1 MEIKGFITLL
11 VKHKYTLVIIPLV
24 AIILTYFLV
33 RNQPDTF
40 SSQAEIATGIV
51 DQTQQSLNQETP
63 QEAHINQQFNNL
75 IAITRSKKMLD
86 QVSYQLMIHDLT
98 SATPY
103 RKPSKLLA
111 SLNDAAK
118 KHAVSV
124 YADLY
129 KKRQELSLF
138 DPDQQGLYKLMAS
151 MHYDDQSI
159 LKTLTV
165 YRADNSDFIQVQM
178 DADDPELAAS
188 VVNTL
193 CKEVIEYF
201 NFMLKDNQLKAVN
214 FLGSLAKAKQDT
226 LNKRMDALRQY
237 KIKNGVFNLNEQ
249 ARALYGQIS
258 DFETKLDQAKKDAVA
273 YEGAIADIDKQFD
286 PNDRKYMESA
296 MVKVNQNIVN
306 STAQLQ
312 ALNQKYVQ
320 SNFNPQYKG
329 QIDSLRRVIASQIN
343 QSSDKYITNPL
354 STKQNL
360 ITQKLTMQVQQQI
373 AQNSIGSMEKQL
385 DALNARLHTLVP
397 HEAVVQ
403 GDESAITVAS
413 QEYLDVLQKYNQTS
427 LESNFTVRLKQVS
440 NAMPGMAAP
449 SKKMLLV
456 ILSGI
461 ISFVF
466 CIAVFFVLFLLD
478 SSLKSPR
485 DLANKTKVPV
495 IGYLNLLESKSIDLN
510 RVWTDRDK
518 NADVRMFRNL
528 LQSIRFEVEG
538 ELKDDKVLLVNSIT
552 KGEGKTYLAM
562 NLAYAFAAINKN
574 VLLIDGNFT
583 NSGITE
589 LVRPKVY
596 LEDYLKSDASAES
609 LKSSTSNIAILGNK
623 GGDISI
629 LEAAAHDVVT
639 AKVAALKQTFDIIIV
654 EASALDTLNKSKE
667 WTLFSDRIL
676 TVFEAGQSF
685 KEPQQL
691 NLEYLQTFGHRFI
704 GWVMNMV
711 AADELVDTTKT
722 K

>member
-1 MEIKGFITLL
+1 MEIKGFFTLL
-11 VKHKYTLVIIPLV
+11 GKHKYTLVIIPLV
-24 AIILTYFLV
+24 AVIITYFLV

-40 SSQAEIATGIV
+40 TSQAEIATGIV
-51 DQTQQSLNQETP
+51 DQTKQSLTQEIQ
-63 QEAHINQQFNNL
+63 QEAQINQQFNNL

-86 QVSYQLMIHDLT
+86 QVSYQIMIHDLT
-98 SATPY
+98 SKSPY
-103 RKPSKLLA
+103 RKPSKLMETL
-111 SLNDAAK
+111 DQPAK
-118 KHAVSV
+118 KHAVDV
-124 YADLY
+124 YTEMY

-138 DPDQQGLYKLMAS
+138 DPDQQGLYKLMGS

-159 LKTLTV
+159 LKNLTV

-178 DADDPELAAS
+178 DADNPELAAAI
-188 VVNTL
+188 VNTL
-193 CKEVIEYF
+193 CREVIEYF
-201 NFMLKDNQLKAVN
+201 NTMLKDNQRKAVS
-214 FLGSLAKAKQDT
+214 FLGTLAKAKQDS

-237 KIKNGVFNLNEQ
+237 KIKNHVFNLNEQ

-273 YEGAIADIDKQFD
+273 YEGAIQNIDKQFD

-306 STAQLQ
+306 TNAQLQ

-320 SNFNPQYKG
+320 SGFDLHYKA
-329 QIDSLRRVIASQIN
+329 QIDSIRRVLASQIN

-360 ITQKLTMQVQQQI
+360 ITQKLTMQIQQQL
-373 AQNSIGSMEKQL
+373 AQNSIGSMQKQL
-385 DALNARLHTLVP
+385 DALNERLRTLVP
-397 HEAVVQ
+397 YEAVVQ
-403 GDESAITVAS
+403 ADESAITVAS

-427 LESNFTVRLKQVS
+427 LESNFTTQLKQVS

-456 ILSGI
+456 IISGI

-466 CIAVFFVLFLLD
+466 CVAVFFVLFLLD
-478 SSLKSPR
+478 SSLKAPR

-495 IGYLNLLESKSIDLN
+495 IGYLNLLQSKSIDLN
-510 RVWTDRDK
+510 KVWADRDK
-518 NADVRMFRNL
+518 NADVRVFRNL
-528 LQSIRFEVEG
+528 LQSIRFEVEN
-538 ELKDDKVLLVNSIT
+538 ELQHHKILLINSIT
-552 KGEGKTYLAM
+552 GGEGKTYLSI
-562 NLAYAFAAINKN
+562 NLAYAFAAINKQ
-574 VLLIDGNFT
+574 VLLIDGNFI

-589 LVRPKVY
+589 AIKPKVF
-596 LEDYLKSDASAES
+596 LEDFLNSDAEAGS
-609 LKSSTSNIAILGNK
+609 LRTTSNITVLGNK
-623 GGDISI
+623 GGDISV
-629 LEAAAHDVVT
+629 LEAAPQSVIEQKLDELK
-639 AKVAALKQTFDIIIV
+639 KVFDIIIV
-654 EASALDTLNKSKE
+654 ESSALDTLNKSKE

-676 TVFEAGQSF
+676 TVFEAGQGF

-691 NLEYLQTFGHRFI
+691 NLEYLQTFGQKFV

-711 AADELVDTTKT
+711 DAEQLVDTAKV

>member
-11 VKHKYTLVIIPLV
+11 GKHKYTLVIIPLV
-24 AIILTYFLV
+24 AVIITYFLV
-33 RNQPDTF
+33 RNQPDTYT
-40 SSQAEIATGIV
+40 SQAEIATGIV
-51 DQTQQSLNQETP
+51 DQTKQSLTQEIQ
-63 QEAHINQQFNNL
+63 QEAQINQQFNNL

-86 QVSYQLMIHDLT
+86 QVSYQIMIHDLT
-98 SATPY
+98 SKSPY
-103 RKPSKLLA
+103 RKPSKIME
-111 SLNDAAK
+111 SLNETAK
-118 KHAVSV
+118 KHAVEV
-124 YADLY
+124 YTEMY

-138 DPDQQGLYKLMAS
+138 DPDQQGLYKLMGS

-159 LKTLTV
+159 LKNLTV

-178 DADDPELAAS
+178 DADNPELAAAI
-188 VVNTL
+188 VNTL
-193 CKEVIEYF
+193 CQEVIEYF
-201 NFMLKDNQLKAVN
+201 NTMLKDNQRKAVS
-214 FLGSLAKAKQDT
+214 FLGNLAKAKQDSLT
-226 LNKRMDALRQY
+226 KRMDALRQY
-237 KIKNGVFNLNEQ
+237 KIQNHVFNLNEQ

-273 YEGAIADIDKQFD
+273 YEGAIQNIDKQFD

-306 STAQLQ
+306 TNAQLQ
-312 ALNQKYVQ
+312 TLNQKYVQ
-320 SNFNPQYKG
+320 SGFDPHYKT
-329 QIDSLRRVIASQIN
+329 QIDSIRRVLASQIN

-360 ITQKLTMQVQQQI
+360 ITQKLTMQVQQQL
-373 AQNSIGSMEKQL
+373 AQNSIGSIQSQL
-385 DALNARLHTLVP
+385 DALNERLRTLVP

-427 LESNFTVRLKQVS
+427 LESNFTTQLKQVS

-456 ILSGI
+456 IISGV

-478 SSLKSPR
+478 SSLKAPR

-510 RVWTDRDK
+510 KVWADRDK
-518 NADVRMFRNL
+518 SADVRQFRNL

-538 ELKDDKVLLVNSIT
+538 ELQSDKILLINSIT
-552 KGEGKTYLAM
+552 GGEGKTYLSI
-562 NLAYAFAAINKN
+562 NLAYAFAAINKH
-574 VLLIDGNFT
+574 VLLIDGNFI

-589 LVRPKVY
+589 AIKPKVF
-596 LEDYLKSDASAES
+596 LEDYLRSDAAAST
-609 LKSSTSNIAILGNK
+609 LRTTSNITVLGNK
-623 GGDISI
+623 GGDISV
-629 LEAAAHDVVT
+629 LEIAPQNAIEQKLDE
-639 AKVAALKQTFDIIIV
+639 LKKAFDIIIV
-654 EASALDTLNKSKE
+654 ESSALDTLNKSKE

-691 NLEYLQTFGHRFI
+691 NLEYLQTFGHKFI

-711 AADELVDTTKT
+711 APEQVVDTTKV

>member
-86 QVSYQLMIHDLT
+86 QVSYQLMIHDL
-98 SATPY
+98 SSVMPY

-118 KHAVSV
+118 KHAVLV
-124 YADLY
+124 YADMY

-193 CKEVIEYF
+193 CKEVIGYF

-214 FLGSLAKAKQDT
+214 FLGSLARAKQDT

-249 ARALYGQIS
+249 ARALYGQIA
-258 DFETKLDQAKKDAVA
+258 DFETKLDQAKKDAIA
-273 YEGAIADIDKQFD
+273 YQGAINDIDKQFD

-403 GDESAITVAS
+403 GDESAITIAS

-478 SSLKSPR
+478 TSLKSPR

-518 NADVRMFRNL
+518 NADVKLFRNL

-538 ELKDDKVLLVNSIT
+538 ELKGDKILLVNSIT

-589 LVRPKVY
+589 LVRPKAY

-609 LKSSTSNIAILGNK
+609 LKSSTSNIAILGNM
-623 GGDISI
+623 GGDISV
-629 LEAAAHDVVT
+629 LEAAAHEVVT
-639 AKVAALKQTFDIIIV
+639 AKIAALKHAFDIIII

-691 NLEYLQTFGHRFI
+691 NLEYLQTFGNRFI

>member
-1 MEIKGFITLL
+1 MEIKGFFTLL
-11 VKHKYTLVIIPLV
+11 GKHKYTLVIIPLV
-24 AIILTYFLV
+24 AVIITYFLV

-40 SSQAEIATGIV
+40 TSQAEIATGIV
-51 DQTQQSLNQETP
+51 DQTKQSLTQEIQ
-63 QEAHINQQFNNL
+63 QEAQINQQFNNL

-86 QVSYQLMIHDLT
+86 QVSYQIMIHDLT
-98 SATPY
+98 SKSPY
-103 RKPSKLLA
+103 RKPSKILE
-111 SLNDAAK
+111 SLNEAAK
-118 KHAVSV
+118 KHAVEV
-124 YADLY
+124 YTEMY

-138 DPDQQGLYKLMAS
+138 NPDQQGLYKLMGS

-159 LKTLTV
+159 LKNLTV

-178 DADDPELAAS
+178 DADNPELAAAI
-188 VVNTL
+188 VNTL
-193 CKEVIEYF
+193 CQEVIEYF
-201 NFMLKDNQLKAVN
+201 NTMLKDNQRKAVS
-214 FLGSLAKAKQDT
+214 FLGNLAKAKQDS
-226 LNKRMDALRQY
+226 LNKRMDALRRY
-237 KIKNGVFNLNEQ
+237 KIQNHVFNLNEQ

-273 YEGAIADIDKQFD
+273 YEGAIKNIDKQFD

-306 STAQLQ
+306 TNAQLQ
-312 ALNQKYVQ
+312 TLNQKYVQ
-320 SNFNPQYKG
+320 SGFDSHYKA
-329 QIDSLRRVIASQIN
+329 QIDSIRRVLASQIN

-360 ITQKLTMQVQQQI
+360 ITQKLTMQVQQQL
-373 AQNSIGSMEKQL
+373 AQNSIGSIQSQL
-385 DALNARLHTLVP
+385 DALNERLRTLVP

-427 LESNFTVRLKQVS
+427 LESNFTTQLKQVS

-456 ILSGI
+456 IISGI

-478 SSLKSPR
+478 SSLKAPR

-510 RVWTDRDK
+510 KVWADRDK
-518 NADVRMFRNL
+518 NADVKMFRNL

-538 ELKDDKVLLVNSIT
+538 ELQNDKILLINSIT
-552 KGEGKTYLAM
+552 GGEGKTYLSI
-562 NLAYAFAAINKN
+562 NLAYAFAAINKH
-574 VLLIDGNFT
+574 VLLIDGNFI

-589 LVRPKVY
+589 AIRPKVF
-596 LEDYLKSDASAES
+596 LEDYLNSDAAASS
-609 LKSSTSNIAILGNK
+609 LRTTSNITVLGNK
-623 GGDISI
+623 GGDISL
-629 LEAAAHDVVT
+629 LET
-639 AKVAALKQTFDIIIV
+639 APQNIIEQKLNELKKVFDIIIV
-654 EASALDTLNKSKE
+654 ESSALDTLNKSKE

-691 NLEYLQTFGHRFI
+691 NLEYLQTFGHKFI

-711 AADELVDTTKT
+711 SPEQLVDTTKV

>member
-1 MEIKGFITLL
+1 MEIKGFFTLL
-11 VKHKYTLVIIPLV
+11 GKHKYTLVIIPLV
-24 AIILTYFLV
+24 AVIITYFLV

-40 SSQAEIATGIV
+40 TSQAEIATGIV
-51 DQTQQSLNQETP
+51 DQTKQSLTQEIQ
-63 QEAHINQQFNNL
+63 QEAQINQQFNNL

-86 QVSYQLMIHDLT
+86 QVSYQVMIHDLT
-98 SATPY
+98 SKSPY
-103 RKPSKLLA
+103 RKPSKLLE
-111 SLNDAAK
+111 SLNETAR
-118 KHAVSV
+118 KHAVDV
-124 YADLY
+124 YTELY

-138 DPDQQGLYKLMAS
+138 DPDQQGLYKLMGS

-159 LKTLTV
+159 LKNLTV

-178 DADDPELAAS
+178 DADNPELAAAI
-188 VVNTL
+188 VNTL
-193 CKEVIEYF
+193 CQEVIEYF
-201 NFMLKDNQLKAVN
+201 NTMLKDNQRKAVS
-214 FLGSLAKAKQDT
+214 FLGNLAKAKQDSLT
-226 LNKRMDALRQY
+226 KRMDALRQY
-237 KIKNGVFNLNEQ
+237 KIQNHVFNLNEQ

-273 YEGAIADIDKQFD
+273 YEGAIQNIDKQFD

-306 STAQLQ
+306 TNAQLQ
-312 ALNQKYVQ
+312 TLNQKYVQ
-320 SNFNPQYKG
+320 SGFDPHYKT
-329 QIDSLRRVIASQIN
+329 QIDSIRKVLASQIN

-360 ITQKLTMQVQQQI
+360 ITQKLTMQVQQQL
-373 AQNSIGSMEKQL
+373 AQNSIGSIQSQL
-385 DALNARLHTLVP
+385 DALNERLRTLVP

-427 LESNFTVRLKQVS
+427 LESNFTTQLKQVS

-456 ILSGI
+456 IISGI

-478 SSLKSPR
+478 SSLKAPR

-510 RVWTDRDK
+510 KVWADRDK
-518 NADVRMFRNL
+518 STDVRLFRNL

-538 ELKDDKVLLVNSIT
+538 ELQNDKILLINSIT
-552 KGEGKTYLAM
+552 GGEGKTYLSI
-562 NLAYAFAAINKN
+562 NLAYAFAAINKQ
-574 VLLIDGNFT
+574 VLLIDGNFI

-589 LVRPKVY
+589 AIKPKVFW
-596 LEDYLKSDASAES
+596 EDYLNSDATASS
-609 LKSSTSNIAILGNK
+609 LRTASNITVLGNK
-623 GGDISI
+623 GGDISV
-629 LEAAAHDVVT
+629 LET
-639 AKVAALKQTFDIIIV
+639 APQGIIEQKLDGLKKVFDIIIV
-654 EASALDTLNKSKE
+654 ESSALDTLNKSKE

-691 NLEYLQTFGHRFI
+691 NFEYLQTFGHKFI

-711 AADELVDTTKT
+711 ATEELVDTTKV

>member
-1 MEIKGFITLL
+1 MEIKGFFTLL
-11 VKHKYTLVIIPLV
+11 GKHKYTLVIIPLV
-24 AIILTYFLV
+24 AVIITYFLV
-33 RNQPDTF
+33 RNQPDTYT
-40 SSQAEIATGIV
+40 SQAEIATGIV
-51 DQTQQSLNQETP
+51 DQTKQSLNQETQ
-63 QEAHINQQFNNL
+63 QEAQINQQFNNL

-86 QVSYQLMIHDLT
+86 QVSYQVMIHDLT
-98 SATPY
+98 SNSPY
-103 RKPSKLLA
+103 RKPSKLMETL
-111 SLNDAAK
+111 SEPAK
-118 KHAVSV
+118 KHAVEV
-124 YADLY
+124 YTELY

-138 DPDQQGLYKLMAS
+138 NPDQQGLYKLMGS

-159 LKTLTV
+159 LKNLTV

-178 DADDPELAAS
+178 DADNPELAAAI
-188 VVNTL
+188 VNTL
-193 CKEVIEYF
+193 CREVIEYF
-201 NFMLKDNQLKAVN
+201 NTMLKDNQRKAVS
-214 FLGSLAKAKQDT
+214 FLGALARAKQDS
-226 LNKRMDALRQY
+226 LNKRMDALREY
-237 KIKNGVFNLNEQ
+237 KIQNHVFNLNEQ

-273 YEGAIADIDKQFD
+273 YEGAIQNIDKQFD

-306 STAQLQ
+306 TNAQLQ
-312 ALNQKYVQ
+312 TLNQKYVQ
-320 SNFNPQYKG
+320 SGFDSHYKA
-329 QIDSLRRVIASQIN
+329 QIDSIRRVLAAQIN

-360 ITQKLTMQVQQQI
+360 ITQKLTMQVQQQL
-373 AQNSIGSMEKQL
+373 AQNSIGSIQHQL
-385 DALNARLHTLVP
+385 DALNERLRTLVP

-427 LESNFTVRLKQVS
+427 LESNFTTQLKQVS

-456 ILSGI
+456 IISGI

-478 SSLKSPR
+478 SSLKAPR

-510 RVWTDRDK
+510 KVWADRDK
-518 NADVRMFRNL
+518 NADVRMLRNL

-538 ELKDDKVLLVNSIT
+538 ELHNDKILLINSIT
-552 KGEGKTYLAM
+552 GGEGKTYLSI
-562 NLAYAFAAINKN
+562 NLAYAFAAINKQ
-574 VLLIDGNFT
+574 VLLIDGNFI

-589 LVRPKVY
+589 AIKPKVF
-596 LEDYLKSDASAES
+596 LEDYLNSDAAAGS
-609 LKSSTSNIAILGNK
+609 LRTTSNITVLGNK
-623 GGDISI
+623 GGDISV
-629 LEAAAHDVVT
+629 LET
-639 AKVAALKQTFDIIIV
+639 APQNIIEQKLDELKKVFDIIIV
-654 EASALDTLNKSKE
+654 ESSALDTLNKSKE

-691 NLEYLQTFGHRFI
+691 NLEYLQTFGHKFI

-711 AADELVDTTKT
+711 SAEQLVDTTKV

>member
-11 VKHKYTLVIIPLV
+11 GKHKYTLVIIPLV
-24 AIILTYFLV
+24 AVIITYFLV
-33 RNQPDTF
+33 RNQPDTYT
-40 SSQAEIATGIV
+40 SQAEIATGIV
-51 DQTQQSLNQETP
+51 DQTKQSLTQEIQ
-63 QEAHINQQFNNL
+63 QEAQINQQFNNL

-86 QVSYQLMIHDLT
+86 QVSYQIMIHDLT
-98 SATPY
+98 SKSPY
-103 RKPSKLLA
+103 RKPSKIME
-111 SLNDAAK
+111 SLNDPAK
-118 KHAVSV
+118 KHAVEV
-124 YADLY
+124 YTEMY

-138 DPDQQGLYKLMAS
+138 DPDQQGLYKLMGS

-159 LKTLTV
+159 LKNLTV
-165 YRADNSDFIQVQM
+165 YRAENSDFIQVQM
-178 DADDPELAAS
+178 DADNPELAAAI
-188 VVNTL
+188 VNTL
-193 CKEVIEYF
+193 CQEVIEYF
-201 NFMLKDNQLKAVN
+201 NTMLKDNQRKAVS
-214 FLGSLAKAKQDT
+214 FLGNLAKAKQDSLT
-226 LNKRMDALRQY
+226 KRMDALRQY
-237 KIKNGVFNLNEQ
+237 KIQNHVFNLNEQ

-273 YEGAIADIDKQFD
+273 YEGAIQNIDKQFD

-306 STAQLQ
+306 TNAQLQ
-312 ALNQKYVQ
+312 TLNQKYVQ
-320 SNFNPQYKG
+320 SGFDPHYKT
-329 QIDSLRRVIASQIN
+329 QIDSIRRVLASQIN

-360 ITQKLTMQVQQQI
+360 ITQKLTMQVQQQL
-373 AQNSIGSMEKQL
+373 AQNSIGSIQSQL
-385 DALNARLHTLVP
+385 DALNERLRTLVP

-427 LESNFTVRLKQVS
+427 LESNFTTQLKQVS

-456 ILSGI
+456 IISGI

-478 SSLKSPR
+478 SSLKAPR

-510 RVWTDRDK
+510 KVWADRDK

-538 ELKDDKVLLVNSIT
+538 ELQNDKILLINSIT
-552 KGEGKTYLAM
+552 GGEGKTYLSI
-562 NLAYAFAAINKN
+562 NLAYAFAAINKH
-574 VLLIDGNFT
+574 VLLIDGNFI

-589 LVRPKVY
+589 AIKPKVF
-596 LEDYLKSDASAES
+596 LEDFLNSDAAASS
-609 LKSSTSNIAILGNK
+609 LRTTSYITVLGNK
-623 GGDISI
+623 GGDISV
-629 LEAAAHDVVT
+629 LET
-639 AKVAALKQTFDIIIV
+639 APKSIIEQKLDELKKAFDIIIV
-654 EASALDTLNKSKE
+654 ESSALDTLNKSKE

-691 NLEYLQTFGHRFI
+691 NLEYLQTFGHKFI

-711 AADELVDTTKT
+711 SAEQLVDTTKV